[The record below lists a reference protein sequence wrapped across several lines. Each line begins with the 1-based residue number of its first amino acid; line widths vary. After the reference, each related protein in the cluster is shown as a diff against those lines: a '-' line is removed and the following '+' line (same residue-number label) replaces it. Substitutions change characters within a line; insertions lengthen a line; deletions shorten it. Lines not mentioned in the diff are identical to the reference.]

1 MGEYC
6 MRRDTVWVR
15 ASVKGGETVLSHL
28 SIPLRSKANKHQQI
42 KKYKITKVGKKKL
55 FFKEKQEGNTEQT
68 KKATPNRGTLMAIP
82 HLERVLTRGVTLVK
96 KKAPQDSLN

>member
-42 KKYKITKVGKKKL
+42 KNIKL
-55 FFKEKQEGNTEQT
+55 QKTEQ
-68 KKATPNRGTLMAIP
+68 KK
-82 HLERVLTRGVTLVK
+82 
-96 KKAPQDSLN
+96 